1 MPHSYPKNRKPNEN
15 SITQILLKKY
25 TEKELYKMW
34 LKFNGMYK
42 MSDYLTHEMGFY
54 VSPKSGLNIVIK
66 LFFIFLRK
74 KSFRNFLW
82 NFLQSLLRQKSRAV
96 AHRRLLDFYG
106 PSFDCYS

>member
-54 VSPKSGLNIVIK
+54 VSTKSGLNIVIK
-66 LFFIFLRK
+66 LFFIFLRR
-74 KSFRNFLW
+74 SPLEI
-82 NFLQSLLRQKSRAV
+82 FLQLFTESIQAKEPRS
-96 AHRRLLDFYG
+96 
-106 PSFDCYS
+106 C